1 MRNEERT
8 ILVPII
14 NKYNLKI
21 VNNIRFLLNT
31 TINIVMAVSA
41 EELEVKGQLR
51 HRELISSNVKFQ
63 IFFFGTQMPTV
74 AISGRQYFKWPWIW
88 RQLTKPSRRHLILQH
103 RPVVC
108 LTTGSKPLPKRSLH
122 ILRSTASSFKWE
134 YPLLSLRSSSSFL
147 RLLPC
152 LLVTSI
158 SAFIYPTITCVRR
171 QFICT

>member
-31 TINIVMAVSA
+31 TMNIVMAVSA

-63 IFFFGTQMPTV
+63 IFFFLEH
-74 AISGRQYFKWPWIW
+74 K
-88 RQLTKPSRRHLILQH
+88 
-103 RPVVC
+103 C
-108 LTTGSKPLPKRSLH
+108 
-122 ILRSTASSFKWE
+122 
-134 YPLLSLRSSSSFL
+134 L
-147 RLLPC
+147 RLP
-152 LLVTSI
+152 
-158 SAFIYPTITCVRR
+158 
-171 QFICT
+171 